1 MTPKREPTESRL
13 TESLEDY
20 LEAIAELIAV
30 EGHAH
35 TKDIAE
41 KLNVKMPSVTG
52 AIRQLQKLKYITYNR
67 HYPVQLTPAG
77 KAIADDVIH
86 RHRILKA
93 FFSDV
98 LGLSVAKASETACH
112 LEHIVDADTIQR
124 FIIFSEAIDH
134 RCDAQKL
141 RTYLSEAMSM
151 LQLPEAD
158 AVTLLIDFNSG
169 DKVTIQKIGRNLAGI
184 DNIGLAIGDVI
195 TLDGVT
201 LDKTSLRINKD
212 GRQQEIPLSIAENV
226 WAKAMPES

>member
-1 MTPKREPTESRL
+1 MTPKNESIEPRL

-20 LEAIAELIAV
+20 LEAIAELIAI

-41 KLNVKMPSVTG
+41 KLNVKMPSVTA
-52 AIRQLQKLKYITYNR
+52 AIRQLQKLKYITYNS

-86 RHRILKA
+86 RHKILKA
-93 FFSDV
+93 FFSEV
-98 LGLSVAKASETACH
+98 LGLSVSKASETACH

-124 FIIFSEAIDH
+124 FVIFSEAIH
-134 RCDAQKL
+134 NRCDAQKL

-151 LQLPEAD
+151 LQLPESD
-158 AVTLLIDFNSG
+158 AVTLLINFNSG
-169 DKVTIQKIGRNLAGI
+169 DKVTIQKIGRNLNGI
-184 DNIGLAIGDVI
+184 DNIGLVVGDVV

-201 LDKTSLRINKD
+201 LDKTSLRIQKD
-212 GRQQEIPLSIAENV
+212 GHSLEIPLQIAENI
-226 WAKAMPES
+226 WAKTMPAS